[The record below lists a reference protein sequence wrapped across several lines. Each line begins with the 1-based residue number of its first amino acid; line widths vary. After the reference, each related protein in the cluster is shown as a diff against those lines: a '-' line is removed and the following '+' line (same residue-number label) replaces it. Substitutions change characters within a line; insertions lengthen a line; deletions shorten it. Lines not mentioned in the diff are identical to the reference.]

1 MEWNVVTI
9 EETSGN
15 NVAFVSIGRGQLDF
29 NAIACDLVGDVGQ
42 YKFVKLLTGREN
54 GKTIVG
60 VKFLCEAEPDTLP
73 IKRKSQKGKT
83 IKGMNVAN
91 KGVIEKLFGKDGAN
105 NGMVRHK
112 VALADDPNILKIY

>member
-1 MEWNVVTI
+1 MEWDVVTI

-29 NAIACDLVGDVGQ
+29 SAVACELVGDNGQ
-42 YKFVKLLTGREN
+42 YKYVKLLTAKED
-54 GKTIVG
+54 GKPIVG
-60 VKFLCEAEPDTLP
+60 VKFLIDPEPNTLP
-73 IKRKSQKGKT
+73 IKRKEQKGRK
-83 IKGMNVAN
+83 IKGMLVAN

-112 VALADDPNILKIY
+112 VCLADEPTILKIY